1 MDATWILPVM
11 HFAAM
16 TLLVTSLAL
25 IVSPQLFA
33 CIRFYALH
41 SFLLALITVGTAFYH
56 HVYHVLISAALTLIL
71 KTIVIPQIFYRMIR
85 RLGIRRDVET
95 YLNIPLSLIFSTLLV
110 FISFY
115 GVGNLRAIKPPLS
128 QEFVS
133 IAVATLFLGMFMMT
147 TRKKALTQVLGLLL
161 IENGLFLL
169 GVTTTFGMPL
179 LVEIGILFDVLVG
192 AIIMGVFVFKIRG
205 AFEGLDM
212 DQLTI
217 LKG

>member
-1 MDATWILPVM
+1 MEPAWILPFM
-11 HFAAM
+11 HFVAM

-25 IVSPQLFA
+25 IVSPQLFS

-41 SFLLALITVGTAFYH
+41 SFLLVLITVGTAFYH

-95 YLNIPLSLIFSTLLV
+95 YLNIPLSLIFATLLV

-133 IAVATLFLGMFMMT
+133 VAVATLFLGMFMMT

-179 LVEIGILFDVLVG
+179 LVEIGIFFDVLVG

-212 DQLTI
+212 DQLTN